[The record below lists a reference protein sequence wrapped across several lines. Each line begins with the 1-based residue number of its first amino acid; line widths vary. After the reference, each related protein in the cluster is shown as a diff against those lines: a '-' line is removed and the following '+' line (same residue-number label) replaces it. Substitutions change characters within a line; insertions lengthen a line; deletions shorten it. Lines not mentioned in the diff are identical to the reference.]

1 MKKISSKKT
10 QNFLVKAF
18 AIMLL
23 LVANNA
29 CATNL
34 SDRKSDLLTTPARLP
49 FDITKKGNKVEMLV
63 KIKKRDSYITQLEFH
78 FDDPRFT
85 EDQRKNRRLFPSA
98 WHSWAAWIKVM
109 IFGFDNKEYSKEEM
123 EVLMKDRDRVKRLT
137 GTHEYQDPETHKRCD
152 LPLKITCEQVFYKA
166 VPTPIHLKITKLE
179 KNGLEKILFDEV
191 VENPE
196 KKELHTNKCGRFSC
210 EHNIE
215 TMILDAGI
223 YRFSAEALRD
233 SPELIGTQIML
244 GVEST
249 SKGKV

>member
-123 EVLMKDRDRVKRLT
+123 EVLMKDHDRVKRLT
-137 GTHEYQDPETHKRCD
+137 GEEELISSGTGITYQSKWIKHP
-152 LPLKITCEQVFYKA
+152 A

-179 KNGLEKILFDEV
+179 KNGSEKILFDEV

-196 KKELHTNKCGRFSC
+196 KKELHTNKCGYFRC
-210 EHNIE
+210 RHNIE
-215 TMILDAGI
+215 TMILDTGI

-244 GVEST
+244 GVNVER
-249 SKGKV
+249 GKY

>member
-123 EVLMKDRDRVKRLT
+123 EVLMKD
-137 GTHEYQDPETHKRCD
+137 HKRVRKLAGSTEYENPEDRSKLCY
-152 LPLKITCEQVFYKA
+152 PGHENCEQVFYKA
-166 VPTPIHLKITKLE
+166 VPTPIHLKITQLE
-179 KNGLEKILFDEV
+179 KNGSEKILFDEV

-196 KKELHTNKCGRFSC
+196 KKELHTNKCGYFRC
-210 EHNIE
+210 RHNIE
-215 TMILDAGI
+215 TMILDTGI

-249 SKGKV
+249 ARGKV